1 MPKFFC
7 NPEVARRMGALGG
20 GAKRAWS
27 RRRRQALVAKLNEA
41 RRRARPR
48 RVKAT
53 IAEVAARLGGS
64 R

>member
-1 MPKFFC
+1 MSKYFCDPK
-7 NPEVARRMGALGG
+7 VARRVGALGG
-20 GAKRAWS
+20 RVKRTWS
-27 RRRRQALVAKLNEA
+27 PARRQALVAKLNEA